1 MSARASLRALSFAV
15 LALSAACGQDGTG
28 VRTGAGST
36 RILLTDDPFPY
47 DRLARVD
54 LYVVSISAS
63 LTPDTGGVGGGNGS
77 NFVTL
82 VEPNRR
88 FDVLA
93 LQNGAT
99 AELGSV
105 KLPAGAITA
114 VRMIIDTD
122 SSGIT
127 LKDGRVLTG
136 TSRPGISWQSSGGRP
151 VLNALVHEQ
160 LIVPD
165 TGAVIVIDYDVGQA
179 FIPTQVLDP
188 ASTDSSFI
196 FSPVLRAVD
205 ASRTGSIGGL
215 VRDASGRP
223 VATASITLYL
233 AMPGTP
239 ENTWLTL
246 GTGRTN
252 ASGSFT
258 LAYVIPSAH
267 WETTAWKGAS
277 YLVAADPPAA
287 SGLGRAVV
295 PAGVVEMQ
303 QRVDLGIIILAP

>member
-1 MSARASLRALSFAV
+1 VLSFAALV
-15 LALSAACGQDGTG
+15 LIAACGHDGTG
-28 VRTGAGST
+28 VKTVGGST
-36 RILLTDDPFPY
+36 HVLLTDDPFPY

-54 LYVVSISAS
+54 LYVVSILAS
-63 LTPDTGGVGGGNGS
+63 LTPDTGGVGGGNGE

-88 FDVLA
+88 YDVLA

-122 SSGIT
+122 SSSIT

-136 TSRPGISWQSSGGRP
+136 ASRPGIYWQSSAGRP

-179 FIPTQVLDP
+179 FIPVQVTDP
-188 ASTDSSFI
+188 TSTDSSFI

-205 ASRTGSIGGL
+205 ASRTGSIGGA
-215 VRDASGRP
+215 VRAASGQP
-223 VATASITLYL
+223 VADASITLYL
-233 AMPGTP
+233 GTPGTP
-239 ENTWLTL
+239 ENTWLGL
-246 GTGRTN
+246 GTGRTD
-252 ASGSFT
+252 SGGEFT
-258 LAYVIPSAH
+258 LPYVIPSAH

-277 YLVAADPPAA
+277 YFVAADSPAA
-287 SGLGRAVV
+287 SGLGRAIVS
-295 PAGVVEMQ
+295 AGAVEIQ
-303 QRVDLGIIILAP
+303 QRVDLGIIILVP